1 MSNLFNSAGGISALA
16 GALQI
21 SLGTRS
27 CPPAA
32 GNLHTMDT
40 HPLTTLTRRASAIAL
55 VLPLCAPVVAQ
66 DALVAKRDAKLAE
79 SWVAKS
85 DWITDFD
92 KAREIAK
99 KSDKLIFTYFTRS
112 YSP

>member
-1 MSNLFNSAGGISALA
+1 MNRRAVG
-16 GALQI
+16 
-21 SLGTRS
+21 SLR
-27 CPPAA
+27 
-32 GNLHTMDT
+32 TMNT
-40 HPLTTLTRRASAIAL
+40 HPLTRFARRASAIAL
-55 VLPLCAPVVAQ
+55 VLALGAPAVAQ

-92 KAREIAK
+92 EARETAK
-99 KSDKLIFTYFTRS
+99 KSEKLIFTYFTRS